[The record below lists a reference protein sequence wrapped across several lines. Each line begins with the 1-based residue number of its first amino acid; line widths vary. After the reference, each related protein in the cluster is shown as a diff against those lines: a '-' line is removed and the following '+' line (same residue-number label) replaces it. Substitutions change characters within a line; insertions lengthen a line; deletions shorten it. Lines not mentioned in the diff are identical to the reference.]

1 MSKFFLNLLVQI
13 SKALVNS
20 KIQFLIQKFFFLAF
34 GQADLAAHSAS
45 GLAGPRWPLFSHRP
59 KPTGWPK
66 PLSPRVDGVFAEV
79 HFPF

>member
-1 MSKFFLNLLVQI
+1 MSKFLINLLVQI

-34 GQADLAAHSAS
+34 GPADLAVHSAS
-45 GLAGPRWPLFSHRP
+45 GPAGPRWPLFSRRP
-59 KPTGWPK
+59 KPTGRPK

-79 HFPF
+79 RFPF